1 MAALVKRKFRNEHL
15 RKYLLST
22 KDAPL
27 MEWIGSRE
35 GYWSVDE
42 SGGQNVMGQIL
53 TDIRSYIISQSGL
66 AETE

>member
-1 MAALVKRKFRNEHL
+1 MMALVKRKFRNEHL

-27 MEWIGSRE
+27 MEWTGSRE

-42 SGGQNVMGQIL
+42 RDGQNVMGQIL
-53 TDIRSYIISQSGL
+53 TDIRSYIISQCGL